1 MKYLVVLGD
10 GMADYKVEELGG
22 KTPLEC
28 AIKPNID
35 KLAKMGVMGLVATVP
50 GNMKPGSDVAN
61 LAVMGYDPQVYYSG
75 RSPLEAVSIGISM
88 EETDLAIRCNLVT
101 LSEDEPEYGDKTM
114 VDYSS
119 GEITTQEA
127 DELIQAVHAQLGS
140 EMLHFYTGISYRH
153 CLIWKEGPMGLGCTP
168 PHDILEQKI
177 TDYLPSGAEKEMVL
191 ELQKKSY
198 EILKDHPINIERK
211 RKGLNP
217 ANSIWLWGEG
227 RKPQLK
233 DFYQLHG
240 LKASVISAVD
250 LIKGIGLCAGMTSI
264 DVEGATGTVHTNF
277 DGKAKAIMAEFDK
290 GQDFVYAHFEA
301 PDECGHQR
309 DIPNK
314 VKSIELI
321 DEKIVGPMVQYF
333 EEKGEPYSIMVLPDH
348 PTPLKLR
355 THTSDPVPFLV
366 YRSDCPQ
373 QNTDSYT
380 EENARKTGLFIQDG
394 YTVMNYFLEEK

>member
-10 GMADYKVEELGG
+10 GMADFKVEELGG

-28 AIKPNID
+28 AVKPNID
-35 KLAKMGVMGLVATVP
+35 KLAKSGVMGLVATVP
-50 GNMKPGSDVAN
+50 ANMKPGSDVAN
-61 LAVMGYDPQVYYSG
+61 LAVMGYNPQVYYSG
-75 RSPLEAVSIGISM
+75 RSPLEAVSIGIEM
-88 EETDLAIRCNLVT
+88 TETDLAIRCNLVT
-101 LSEDEPEYGDKTM
+101 LSEEEEKYEDKTM

-119 GEITTQEA
+119 EEISTKEA
-127 DELIQAVHAQLGS
+127 DRLIQAVNAALGNDI
-140 EMLHFYTGISYRH
+140 LQFYTGISYRH
-153 CLIWKEGPMGLGCTP
+153 CLIWKEGSMGLGCTP

-177 TDYLPSGAEKEMVL
+177 TAYLPNGLEQEKIL
-191 ELQKKSY
+191 ALQKKSY
-198 EILKDHPINIERK
+198 EILKDHPVNVERK
-211 RKGLNP
+211 QKGLRP

-227 RKPQLK
+227 KKPQLT

-240 LKASVISAVD
+240 LNASVISAVD
-250 LIKGIGLCAGMTSI
+250 LIKGIGICAGMTSV

-277 DGKAKAIMAEFDK
+277 DGKAKAIMAEFER

-301 PDECGHQR
+301 PDECGHQK

-366 YRSDCPQ
+366 YRSDSKEVH
-373 QNTDSYT
+373 TDGYT
-380 EENARKTGLFIQDG
+380 EENAGKTGLFIADG
-394 YTVMNYFLEEK
+394 YTVMNYFLEER

>member
-10 GMADYKVEELGG
+10 GMADWNVEELGG
-22 KTPLEC
+22 KTPLEF
-28 AIKPNID
+28 ARKPNMD
-35 KLAKMGVMGLVATVP
+35 KLAQNGVMGLVKTVP
-50 GNMKPGSDVAN
+50 SNMKPGSDVAN
-61 LAVMGYDPQVYYSG
+61 LAVMGYNPQVYYSG
-75 RSPLEAVSIGISM
+75 RSPLEAVSIGITM
-88 EETDLAIRCNLVT
+88 QDTDLALRCNLVT
-101 LSEDEPEYGDKTM
+101 LSETEENYEEKTM

-119 GEITTQEA
+119 GEISTKEA
-127 DELIQAVHAQLGS
+127 DQLIRAVNAALGDEILS
-140 EMLHFYTGISYRH
+140 FYTGISYRH

-177 TDYLPSGAEKEMVL
+177 TPYLPNGLEKEKVL

-198 EILKDHPINIERK
+198 EILKDHPVNIERK
-211 RKGLNP
+211 AKGLNP

-227 RKPQLK
+227 SKPQLT

-250 LIKGIGLCAGMTSI
+250 LIKGIGLCAGMASV

-277 DGKAKAIMAEFDK
+277 AGKAKAIMAEFDR

-301 PDECGHQR
+301 PDECGHQK

-348 PTPLKLR
+348 PTPLKIR
-355 THTSDPVPFLV
+355 THTSDPVPFLI
-366 YRSDCPQ
+366 YRSNKTMQ
-373 QNTDSYT
+373 QPYTYT
-380 EENARKTGLFIQDG
+380 EENAEKTGLFIADG
-394 YTVMNYFLEEK
+394 YTIMNYFLEER

>member
-10 GMADYKVEELGG
+10 GMADFKVEELGG

-28 AIKPNID
+28 AVKPNID
-35 KLAKMGVMGLVATVP
+35 KLAKTGTMGLVATVP
-50 GNMKPGSDVAN
+50 DNMKPGSDVAN

-75 RSPLEAVSIGISM
+75 RSPLEAVSIGITM

-101 LSEDEPEYGDKTM
+101 LSEDEQEYGDKTM

-127 DELIQAVHAQLGS
+127 DQLIKAVHAQLGN
-140 EMLHFYTGISYRH
+140 ELLHFYTGISYRH

-177 TDYLPSGAEKEMVL
+177 TNYLPNGAESEMVL

-198 EILKDHPINIERK
+198 EILKNHPINLERK
-211 RKGLNP
+211 SKGLNP

-233 DFYQLHG
+233 DFYQFHG

-250 LIKGIGLCAGMTSI
+250 LIKGIGICAGMTSI

-277 DGKAKAIMAEFDK
+277 DGKTKAVMAEFDR

-321 DEKIVGPMVQYF
+321 DEKVVGPMVQYF

-366 YRSDCPQ
+366 YRSDRPQ
-373 QNTDSYT
+373 ANSDGYT
-380 EENARKTGLFIQDG
+380 EENAGKTGLFIQDG
-394 YTVMNYFLEEK
+394 YKVMQYFLEEK

>member
-10 GMADYKVEELGG
+10 GMADFKVEELGR

-28 AIKPNID
+28 AVKPNID
-35 KLAKMGVMGLVATVP
+35 KLARSGVMGLVATVP
-50 GNMKPGSDVAN
+50 ANMKPGSDVAN
-61 LAVMGYDPQVYYSG
+61 LAVMGYNPQVYYSG
-75 RSPLEAVSIGISM
+75 RSPLEAVSIGIKM
-88 EETDLAIRCNLVT
+88 TETDLAIRCNLVT
-101 LSEDEPEYGDKTM
+101 LSEEEENYEDRTM
-114 VDYSS
+114 VDYSAE
-119 GEITTQEA
+119 EISTKEA
-127 DELIQAVHAQLGS
+127 DQLIRAVNAALGS
-140 EMLHFYTGISYRH
+140 NILQFYTGISYRH
-153 CLIWKEGPMGLGCTP
+153 CLIWKEGSMGLGCTP

-177 TDYLPSGAEKEMVL
+177 TAYLPNGLEQEKIL

-198 EILKDHPINIERK
+198 EILKDHPVNVERK
-211 RKGLNP
+211 RKGLRP

-227 RKPQLK
+227 EKPQLK

-250 LIKGIGLCAGMTSI
+250 LIKGIGICAGMTSV

-277 DGKAKAIMAEFDK
+277 DGKAKAIMAEFER

-301 PDECGHQR
+301 PDECGHQK

-321 DEKIVGPMVQYF
+321 DERIVGPMVQYF

-366 YRSDCPQ
+366 YRSDREES
-373 QNTDSYT
+373 NTDSYT
-380 EENARKTGLFIQDG
+380 EENAGKTGLFIADG
-394 YTVMNYFLEEK
+394 YTVMNYFLEER

>member
-10 GMADYKVEELGG
+10 GMADFKVEELNF

-28 AIKPNID
+28 AVKPNID
-35 KLAKMGVMGLVATVP
+35 KLAQNGEMGLVATVP
-50 GNMKPGSDVAN
+50 ANMKPGSDVAN
-61 LAVMGYDPQVYYSG
+61 LAVMGYNPQVYYSG
-75 RSPLEAVSIGISM
+75 RSPLEAASIGIDM
-88 EETDLAIRCNLVT
+88 KETDLAIRCNLVT
-101 LSEDEPEYGDKTM
+101 LSEEENYADKTM

-119 GEITTQEA
+119 EEISTNEA
-127 DELIQAVHAQLGS
+127 DQLIKAVQDALGNDI
-140 EMLHFYTGISYRH
+140 LQFYTGISYRH
-153 CLIWKEGPMGLGCTP
+153 CLIWHQGEMGLGCTP

-177 TDYLPSGAEKEMVL
+177 TAYLPQNSMIL

-198 EILKDHPINIERK
+198 EILKNHPVNINRK
-211 RKGLNP
+211 QQGLRP

-227 RKPQLK
+227 KKPQLT

-240 LKASVISAVD
+240 KKASVISAVD

-277 DGKAKAIMAEFDK
+277 DGKTKAIMAEFDR
-290 GQDFVYAHFEA
+290 GQEFVYAHFEA
-301 PDECGHQR
+301 PDECGHQK
-309 DIPNK
+309 DIANK

-321 DEKIVGPMVQYF
+321 DQKVVGPMVQYF

-355 THTSDPVPFLV
+355 THTADPVPFLI
-366 YRSDCPQ
+366 YRSNNVKQ
-373 QNTDSYT
+373 QPNGYT
-380 EENARKTGLFIQDG
+380 EEHAAKTGLFISEG
-394 YTVMNYFLEEK
+394 YKIMNYFLEER